1 MKLNQGKRGLRKK
14 ALHLFRNTMS
24 HLHNFSSA
32 SWGVKKKGSGRTQ
45 TRVNQCLSRCWHP
58 KGHDHSAYQSRKYSQ
73 ISFILQIHWIQ
84 TKDEYRAHAAIRCG
98 VLAQGSTL
106 PTKAPLFLSES
117 PRKSALCSH
126 VMRQAF
132 TTWIT
137 TGYWTLTVCLLR
149 VHLLYLRPQQ
159 VGMMSKLK

>member
-1 MKLNQGKRGLRKK
+1 
-14 ALHLFRNTMS
+14 MS
-24 HLHNFSSA
+24 HLQNFSSA
-32 SWGVKKKGSGRTQ
+32 SWGMKKKGRERTQ
-45 TRVNQCLSRCWHP
+45 TRVKQCLSHCWHP
-58 KGHDHSAYQSRKYSQ
+58 TGPDNSAPQSRKYSQ

-84 TKDEYRAHAAIRCG
+84 TNDEYRAHAAIRCG

-106 PTKAPLFLSES
+106 PTKAPLFLSKS

-149 VHLLYLRPQQ
+149 VCLLYLRPQQ
-159 VGMMSKLK
+159 VCVISKLK